1 MTKTITLQAEAPA
14 SPVATRPARS
24 PASQAAPS
32 GAQPAASNT
41 ASHAA
46 QRPATR
52 SSHDPTAETPVRAG
66 RLEHINYTV
75 ADPDRTAAMLEA
87 VFGWHVRWAGPSIH
101 GGRSVHVGTDD
112 RYVALYSKG
121 DRTARPDNYTTPR
134 GLNHLGILVDDL
146 AAAERRVLAH
156 GIETH
161 SHQTYDPGSRFYFH
175 DADGIEYEVVS
186 YA

>member
-1 MTKTITLQAEAPA
+1 MTNMKTRPAETPA
-14 SPVATRPARS
+14 SPAATRPAKT
-24 PASQAAPS
+24 P
-32 GAQPAASNT
+32 

-46 QRPATR
+46 PSAAQPPATR
-52 SSHDPTAETPVRAG
+52 GSLDPTAETPVRAG

-121 DRTARPDNYTTPR
+121 DRTARPDNYTTPG